1 MEHLMPLLY
10 SNLFSEADAN
20 EFRRMIVY
28 HARLG
33 LEALE
38 HSRRLYSTRY
48 QMPLLSFCILHLGD
62 IVVRQLPEDLPA
74 SEVVVFCLE
83 MLARTKAGFAV
94 CGPLSFLFRQ
104 SAARHEI
111 PIPPDVGPKV
121 SYQDAYDMD
130 DILDACTRLAYSMPL
145 DQALRHIDRSITSE
159 WAGEWDRQVV
169 KPGKRVDRSS
179 TSERY
184 MQIGALLNE

>member
-1 MEHLMPLLY
+1 MPLLY
-10 SNLFSEADAN
+10 SNLFSDPDAN
-20 EFRRMIVY
+20 ELRRMIIY

-62 IVVRQLPEDLPA
+62 IVVRQLPDDLPA

-94 CGPLSFLFRQ
+94 CGPLSFLFRKT
-104 SAARHEI
+104 AAEHEI
-111 PIPPDVGPKV
+111 PTPPNISNKV
-121 SYQDAYDMD
+121 SLQDAYDMD
-130 DILDACTRLAYSMPL
+130 DILDACTRLAYAMPL
-145 DQALRHIDRSITSE
+145 DQTFRHIDRDIASE
-159 WAGEWDRQVV
+159 WAGEWDRQIVQA
-169 KPGKRVDRSS
+169 GKRVHRSS

-184 MQIGALLNE
+184 MQISALLNE